1 MKHIPYAQI
10 NNLGNFIVFEGIN
23 GSGKSTQTK
32 LLQQKLLNEGIEN
45 QINHEPTNGLI
56 GRLIREIIENK
67 KINIKD
73 LELDEF
79 LEKLQL
85 ENSISKN
92 VKLIISQFNKKNQ
105 IKNEEAKRQFL
116 FIVDRYYDIKNNIEP
131 ALNKNKWLVEDRY
144 DISCYLHGIA
154 NGLDFNYLTRK
165 HKEILKNNYLGPNLI
180 IFYWIK
186 TNTALKRLKNSN
198 KIIDIYENAKML
210 KKIEKAARWLF
221 AFRFETPKIHQP
233 LIRKLKIEGKN
244 LKVAI
249 INAEPSIDEVFEETW
264 KVVEKIKLNHMSS

>member
-23 GSGKSTQTK
+23 GSGKSTQAK

-67 KINIKD
+67 KININD
-73 LELDEF
+73 LELNEF

-116 FIVDRYYDIKNNIEP
+116 FIIDRYYDIKNNIEP
-131 ALNKNKWLVEDRY
+131 ALNKNKWLIEDRY
-144 DISCYLHGIA
+144 DISCYLHGMA

-221 AFRFETPKIHQP
+221 AFRFETPKIRQP

-249 INAEPSIDEVFEETW
+249 INAESSIDKVFEDTW
-264 KVVEKIKLNHMSS
+264 KVVEKVKNK